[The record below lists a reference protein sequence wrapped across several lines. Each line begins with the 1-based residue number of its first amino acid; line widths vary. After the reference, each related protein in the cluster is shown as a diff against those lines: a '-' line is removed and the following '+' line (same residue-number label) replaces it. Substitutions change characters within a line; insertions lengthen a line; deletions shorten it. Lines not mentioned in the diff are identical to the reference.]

1 MMDRNWYGFWKTT
14 WCASLLSNG
23 LQIPFVLKADEWPLD
38 VEDVVTD
45 HIWFAVFDQELE
57 VVHGFLNVLLMQHVA
72 DQTQVD
78 IS

>member
-1 MMDRNWYGFWKTT
+1 M
-14 WCASLLSNG
+14 
-23 LQIPFVLKADEWPLD
+23 LKADEWPLD